1 MRDALTLLAL
11 TEPAAEELPARIEEL
26 NLAACDVQDH
36 INELSALASTHEEQ
50 ATAEASAESN
60 EQKRKV
66 RRSEILRLDS
76 AYQEIKR
83 EIAEQE
89 RIKVRLTERAHRF
102 AREHR
107 LVVARCYQQAF

>member
-1 MRDALTLLAL
+1 MKDALTLLAL

-26 NLAACDVQDH
+26 NLCACDVQDH
-36 INELSALASTHEEQ
+36 INELSDLASSHEEQ
-50 ATAEASAESN
+50 AQAEASTESN

-66 RRSEILRLDS
+66 RRSEILRADV

-83 EIAEQE
+83 EIQEQE
-89 RIKVRLTERAHRF
+89 RIKVRLTERAHRY